1 MRSSN
6 IKHSMNYIT
15 SFLAE
20 LFFADYSEKWKAER
34 KFAVVNLRKFG
45 FGMPSMEP
53 NIQMIINKMIEQIR
67 SFNGSSIDLQ
77 PLLSTALAEIAAP
90 IVIAGNLKALIKNT
104 YITSADLLRKQILV
118 VKAVNS
124 YFV

>member
-1 MRSSN
+1 MHRDHQISS
-6 IKHSMNYIT
+6 IT

-53 NIQMIINKMIEQIR
+53 NIQMIINKMIEQVK

-104 YITSADLLRKQILV
+104 YIMHLQIYREN
-118 VKAVNS
+118 K
-124 YFV
+124 YW